1 MDPKV
6 VEGSCLRPLAG
17 TPGSKQS
24 TTDGIQSTTKT
35 SFSVTLVRELLHQ
48 LASANFTTR

>member
-24 TTDGIQSTTKT
+24 TTDGIQSKKKT
-35 SFSVTLVRELLHQ
+35 SHTLVRELLHHQ
-48 LASANFTTR
+48 LASANFTT

>member
-17 TPGSKQS
+17 TPGSKQF
-24 TTDGIQSTTKT
+24 TTDGIQSKKKT
-35 SFSVTLVRELLHQ
+35 SYRMSH
-48 LASANFTTR
+48 